1 MSPPPSLDLKSCP
14 IGLGIGFLFERR
26 TVEESQLFNTS
37 EYPPTGVYGHVNVFF
52 SIYVKIRQ
60 MRLVIF
66 FCFSCIPKILLIYL
80 GSVVAIS
87 PQIAI
92 NLCRTYEKLLR
103 KGEPCR
109 QDPLVQKTDKHP
121 ITYYKVYI
129 IVLVPVLILFNTTVT
144 LTLIYNFYIR
154 DR

>member
-1 MSPPPSLDLKSCP
+1 
-14 IGLGIGFLFERR
+14 
-26 TVEESQLFNTS
+26 
-37 EYPPTGVYGHVNVFF
+37 
-52 SIYVKIRQ
+52 

-80 GSVVAIS
+80 GRVVVLS
-87 PQIAI
+87 PQIVI

-121 ITYYKVYI
+121 ITYYKDYI

-154 DR
+154 DRWISYTRCKQLNQIHTTFIMLCSQKVQFSIHINKFH